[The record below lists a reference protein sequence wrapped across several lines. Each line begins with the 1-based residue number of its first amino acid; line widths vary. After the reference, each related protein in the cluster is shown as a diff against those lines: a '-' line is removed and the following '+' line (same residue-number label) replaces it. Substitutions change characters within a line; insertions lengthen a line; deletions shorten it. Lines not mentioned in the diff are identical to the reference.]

1 MNRAQRIIVIIYCIA
16 IAFACFYVPWKEE
29 VSLGAAGRRFIKLG
43 YYPVWS
49 TPQHYAVVD
58 YGRFALEILAI
69 TALGGMA
76 FTLAGGF
83 RKKINKC
90 KK

>member
-1 MNRAQRIIVIIYCIA
+1 MNRTQRIILIVYFIA
-16 IAFACFYVPWKEE
+16 IILACIYVPWMYEMRGVKD
-29 VSLGAAGRRFIKLG
+29 SLGYSTI
-43 YYPVWS
+43 WS
-49 TPQHYAVVD
+49 PPQHYAVVD

-83 RKKINKC
+83 KRKIKEGE
-90 KK
+90 